1 MNQPKKFLMNKKA
14 KSNGMIVFE
23 IIVLIIDCI
32 LAVVLPILAPL
43 FIICAV
49 LGFIGLIV
57 SIVTSVRASKVYFE
71 IYESGIRGI
80 RAGIFKNIEFK
91 YSFDEIEYIKADDKD
106 YFVSVKAKNEEKE
119 WRLALEGAKEAE
131 RLFNQIKLEK

>member
-14 KSNGMIVFE
+14 RSNGMIVFE
-23 IIVLIIDCI
+23 IILLIIDCI
-32 LAVVLPILAPL
+32 LVVVLPILAPL

-49 LGFIGLIV
+49 ISFIGLIV

>member
-14 KSNGMIVFE
+14 RSNGMIVFE